1 MANYTKLTNFAAKD
15 ALSSGNPSKVIK
27 GTEIDAE
34 FNAIATAISTKPES
48 TAIPAGIIVMW
59 SGAIIDVPSGW
70 YLCDGTNGTPNLRDR
85 FVIGAGSTYSVAAT
99 GGSKDAIVGSH
110 THTATFSGNSLG
122 SHGHSVSD
130 PGHTHEIERKGTR
143 VSINDRNIAHLPGGV
158 SETTYA
164 NYTSLSSS
172 TGISIGSASAGTP
185 SGSVSVSTT
194 GDSVTNANLPPYYAL
209 AFIMKAA

>member
-110 THTATFSGNSLG
+110 THTATFTGSALSGH
-122 SHGHSVSD
+122 SHGVSD
-130 PGHTHEIERKGTR
+130 PGHSHAMPNNQVR
-143 VSINDRNIAHLPGGV
+143 VTINNTWIG
-158 SETTYA
+158 TTY
-164 NYTSLSSS
+164 NSERTSVSNLPTESAT
-172 TGISIGSASAGTP
+172 TGISINSASAGTP
-185 SGSVSVSTT
+185 AGSVAVSTT